1 MYTTI
6 SENKSFFKNVVSL
19 LIPYKKKVITIFVTM
34 VLYGMVSAFTPK
46 CTQYFVDKGILGQ
59 NITFML
65 FCLGILLV
73 FGILQIM
80 IDYMQFTLCF
90 TLEKNMQ
97 FKLLYLGFNKMLR
110 LKVYKYSQNNYY
122 VISENLRNDVNTI
135 STLVD
140 RNVIFSFTQFFQILG
155 GLIGLIWVN
164 WRLIVL
170 LVLIIPLKLILIQF
184 FSILQEKTFKQEMDC
199 FEKYFGFWGDIIQN
213 IKVIKLWNLYSYER
227 KHLKKIYRDL
237 KKISY
242 KSQKYNKIHS
252 VLNMFLDLLFQ
263 ITAYFL
269 GGFLI
274 FKGKMTIGGLIAFF
288 TYAGLIVNPIN
299 LISFVK
305 KEMSKIKPALER
317 YIDLITSEEE
327 KKKRTKNSNFSLET
341 FIPQQIIFDHVSYTV
356 SQNKVLD
363 SVSFSI
369 NHGEKVAVLGK
380 NGSGKT
386 TILNLLLRLCEP
398 TSGCILFDNVDIR
411 YFDIDAYRDMITIV
425 PQELTFFN
433 STLLDNICFKP
444 CRDKLDTLKNNL
456 LKTEMENVLNQL
468 KKFFYREI
476 GNNGMYLSGGEKQKL
491 ALVRAVN
498 KNANIFIL
506 DEASSNFDVESIKM
520 FKKFL
525 RNKVSSYDFVFVIT
539 HQKEILEE
547 MDKIITISDGVVTG
561 ISNKTE
567 ESGE

>member
-19 LIPYKKKVITIFVTM
+19 LIPYKKKVITIFITM

-184 FSILQEKTFKQEMDC
+184 F
-199 FEKYFGFWGDIIQN
+199 
-213 IKVIKLWNLYSYER
+213 
-227 KHLKKIYRDL
+227 
-237 KKISY
+237 
-242 KSQKYNKIHS
+242 
-252 VLNMFLDLLFQ
+252 
-263 ITAYFL
+263 
-269 GGFLI
+269 
-274 FKGKMTIGGLIAFF
+274 
-288 TYAGLIVNPIN
+288 
-299 LISFVK
+299 
-305 KEMSKIKPALER
+305 
-317 YIDLITSEEE
+317 
-327 KKKRTKNSNFSLET
+327 
-341 FIPQQIIFDHVSYTV
+341 
-356 SQNKVLD
+356 
-363 SVSFSI
+363 
-369 NHGEKVAVLGK
+369 
-380 NGSGKT
+380 
-386 TILNLLLRLCEP
+386 
-398 TSGCILFDNVDIR
+398 
-411 YFDIDAYRDMITIV
+411 
-425 PQELTFFN
+425 
-433 STLLDNICFKP
+433 
-444 CRDKLDTLKNNL
+444 
-456 LKTEMENVLNQL
+456 
-468 KKFFYREI
+468 
-476 GNNGMYLSGGEKQKL
+476 
-491 ALVRAVN
+491 
-498 KNANIFIL
+498 
-506 DEASSNFDVESIKM
+506 
-520 FKKFL
+520 
-525 RNKVSSYDFVFVIT
+525 
-539 HQKEILEE
+539 
-547 MDKIITISDGVVTG
+547 
-561 ISNKTE
+561 
-567 ESGE
+567 